1 MSNRGSYLWR
11 PDGRHLVC
19 APKSQ
24 ISNLN
29 LPSAMNITI
38 LMPVWN
44 RAATLRRA
52 IESTAGQGADQF
64 VIIDDHSTDG
74 SYEIASEY
82 PGITVHRHPEKSTDH
97 LRALE
102 PIIESLQTDYVL
114 GIGADD
120 YLYPGC
126 IAALRRGHLHAQGEN
141 PGAIFADFDHVDSQ
155 AQLLRT
161 VRYSPV
167 MVHLPPENYRAYI
180 AHKSIRPECGVA
192 SLIRHDLLVWLQR
205 EGYAASGYLS
215 DVWGYMLAALR
226 AGAVYVPGPYAAFT
240 TRAAEPSFSARGTAS
255 PAERERIAREGT
267 AFLNRPA
274 IAPYAQGIKW
284 PV

>member
-19 APKSQ
+19 PPKSQ

-74 SYEIASEY
+74 SYEIACEY

-102 PIIESLQTDYVL
+102 PIVESLQTDYVL

-167 MVHLPPENYRAYI
+167 MVHLPP
-180 AHKSIRPECGVA
+180 
-192 SLIRHDLLVWLQR
+192 
-205 EGYAASGYLS
+205 
-215 DVWGYMLAALR
+215 
-226 AGAVYVPGPYAAFT
+226 
-240 TRAAEPSFSARGTAS
+240 
-255 PAERERIAREGT
+255 
-267 AFLNRPA
+267 
-274 IAPYAQGIKW
+274 
-284 PV
+284 

>member
-1 MSNRGSYLWR
+1 
-11 PDGRHLVC
+11 
-19 APKSQ
+19 
-24 ISNLN
+24 
-29 LPSAMNITI
+29 MNITI

-180 AHKSIRPECGVA
+180 AHKSVRPECGVA

-240 TRAAEPSFSARGTAS
+240 TRATEPSFSARGTAS

>member
-1 MSNRGSYLWR
+1 
-11 PDGRHLVC
+11 
-19 APKSQ
+19 
-24 ISNLN
+24 
-29 LPSAMNITI
+29 MNITI
-38 LMPVWN
+38 IMPVWN
-44 RAATLRRA
+44 RADTLRRA

-82 PGITVHRHPEKSTDH
+82 PGVTVHRHPAKSTDH

-102 PIIESLQTDYVL
+102 PIIENLQTDYVL

-126 IAALRRGHLHAQGEN
+126 IAALRRGYLHAQGER

-167 MVHLPPENYRAYI
+167 MVHLPPESYRAYI
-180 AHKSIRPECGVA
+180 AHKSVRPECGVA
-192 SLIRHDLLVWLQR
+192 SLIRHDLLIWLQR
-205 EGYAASGYLS
+205 EGYATTGYLS

-240 TRAAEPSFSARGTAS
+240 TRAKEPSFSARGTAN
-255 PAERERIAREGT
+255 PAERERIARDGT
-267 AFLNRPA
+267 SFLNRPA

>member
-1 MSNRGSYLWR
+1 
-11 PDGRHLVC
+11 
-19 APKSQ
+19 
-24 ISNLN
+24 
-29 LPSAMNITI
+29 MNITI

-74 SYEIASEY
+74 SYEIACEY
-82 PGITVHRHPEKSTDH
+82 PGITVHRHPAKSTDH

-161 VRYSPV
+161 VRYSPSWSTAARTRPGLPSLLGRANHQH
-167 MVHLPPENYRAYI
+167 HLHRHPRAV
-180 AHKSIRPECGVA
+180 IRQPADE
-192 SLIRHDLLVWLQR
+192 H
-205 EGYAASGYLS
+205 
-215 DVWGYMLAALR
+215 
-226 AGAVYVPGPYAAFT
+226 AGH
-240 TRAAEPSFSARGTAS
+240 
-255 PAERERIAREGT
+255 
-267 AFLNRPA
+267 
-274 IAPYAQGIKW
+274 
-284 PV
+284 